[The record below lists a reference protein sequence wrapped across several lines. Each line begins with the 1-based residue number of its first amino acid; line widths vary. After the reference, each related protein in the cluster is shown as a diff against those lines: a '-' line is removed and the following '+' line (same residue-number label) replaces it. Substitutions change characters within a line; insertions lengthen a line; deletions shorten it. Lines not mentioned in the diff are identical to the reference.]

1 MNFQRDGSAVPSL
14 ASEHLQE
21 LELFSGEERQLAEEV
36 LKNTLGSMFQGE
48 FNAHSEGT

>member
-1 MNFQRDGSAVPSL
+1 MVPSL

-36 LKNTLGSMFQGE
+36 LKDTLGSMFQGE
-48 FNAHSEGT
+48 SDAYSAGT

>member
-1 MNFQRDGSAVPSL
+1 MVPSL

-21 LELFSGEERQLAEEV
+21 LELFSGEERQSAEEV

-48 FNAHSEGT
+48 SVRILRARSAHTEY